1 MAIKRKTAS
10 VMDGDTD
17 LIAVFQQLMDKGQCM
32 ALWLNS
38 STVVVV
44 DGATGVFYD
53 PEGVAAKLTGRVKK
67 VKCRSEKLSRQ
78 KMGEW
83 LSEHRPRSRPIEELL
98 WTIGFTGYESASC
111 CSKRGCRT
119 DDVIQLKRWP
129 NLTRLPKT
137 ANTIRLVSLF
147 SMRPTSVF
155 LASRILKIEEDEVM
169 RFYSAACYSGL
180 AVRMNGNAKPYVPKP
195 HRQKKLI
202 KLIFK
207 YLSGRQPVRNRK
219 PVSA

>member
-1 MAIKRKTAS
+1 
-10 VMDGDTD
+10 MDSDSDSD
-17 LIAVFQQLMDKGQCM
+17 LIAVVQKLLDKDRCM
-32 ALWLNS
+32 AFWVNS
-38 STVVVV
+38 SKVLVV
-44 DGATGVFYD
+44 DGAEGVFYD
-53 PEGVAAKLTGRVKK
+53 PDDVAVRLVDRVKK
-67 VKCRSEKLSRQ
+67 HKCRSEKVSSQ
-78 KMGEW
+78 SMEKW
-83 LSEHRPRSRPIEELL
+83 LSEYSPRSRPIEELL
-98 WTIGFTGYESASC
+98 WTIGFTGYEPASC
-111 CSKRGCRT
+111 CSQKGCRP

-155 LASRILKIEEDEVM
+155 LASRILKVEDDEVM

-180 AVRMNGNAKPYVPKP
+180 AVRMNGSAEPYVPKP